1 MRAWYRAIVA
11 FLVVVTFTL
20 RTSAAARRQAAQG
33 RAAFRARRQ
42 MMCARKVCRILGI
55 SVKATGEIPLH
66 RAMLYVCNHLT
77 ALDPVLIGSQM
88 PVCFAGKAS
97 IASWP
102 VLGWVCRTYGM
113 LLVDRSRPS
122 ATQRLVEEIVD
133 RFGSGVS
140 MLVFPEGTTNWGLEV
155 NTFKTGA
162 FEAVAERKGA
172 AVLPIF
178 MDVAAIEGSP
188 CEGGPGRHRLSH
200 NHRPMLLWH
209 LFHTF
214 GYRSIDVILRVGH
227 PIESGN
233 LDRKQLA
240 RKAHD
245 AVSAMAQPV
254 AVPGLIGE

>member
-1 MRAWYRAIVA
+1 MRAWYRAIVI
-11 FLVVVTFTL
+11 FLVVVSFTL
-20 RTSAAARRQAAQG
+20 RTSAAVRRLAAH
-33 RAAFRARRQ
+33 RRVAFRVRRQ
-42 MMCARKVCRILGI
+42 MTCARKVCRILGI
-55 SVKATGEIPLH
+55 SVTATGQIPEH
-66 RAMLYVCNHLT
+66 RAMLCVSNHLT

-122 ATQRLVEEIVD
+122 ATQRLIEEIND
-133 RFGSGVS
+133 RIESGVS

-155 NTFKTGA
+155 NTFKTGV
-162 FEAVAERKGA
+162 FEAVAGRSGA
-172 AVLPIF
+172 AVLPMF
-178 MDVAAIEGSP
+178 MDVTAIDGSP
-188 CEGGPGRHRLSH
+188 CDGASGRHRLSH
-200 NHRPMLLWH
+200 NHRPTLLWH

-214 GYRSIDVILRVGH
+214 GYRSINVILRVGH
-227 PIESGN
+227 PVESGN

-245 AVSAMAQPV
+245 AVSAMAQALV
-254 AVPGLIGE
+254 L

>member
-1 MRAWYRAIVA
+1 MRAAYRAIA
-11 FLVVVTFTL
+11 SFLVVVTFTF
-20 RTSAAARRQAAQG
+20 RTSVAARRQAPHH
-33 RAAFRARRQ
+33 RPSFRVHRQ

-55 SVKATGEIPLH
+55 RVDILGAVPEN

-97 IASWP
+97 IVNWP

-113 LLVDRSRPS
+113 LTVDRSRAS
-122 ATQRLVEEIVD
+122 ATQRLVVEILD
-133 RFGSGVS
+133 RFDSGVS
-140 MLVFPEGTTNWGLEV
+140 MLVFPEGTTNWGHELHR
-155 NTFKTGA
+155 FKTGA
-162 FEAVAERKGA
+162 FEAVAGRQGA

-178 MDVAAIEGSP
+178 MDVVAIDGTHCEGSS
-188 CEGGPGRHRLSH
+188 GRRRLSH
-200 NHRPMLLWH
+200 NHRPTLLKH

-214 GYRSIDVILRVGH
+214 GYRSIHVILRVGH

-240 RKAHD
+240 RRAHG
-245 AVSAMAQPV
+245 AVSAMA
-254 AVPGLIGE
+254 